1 MQKNSKKLIEKHV
14 RGHLRTQLTA
24 RKKKSI
30 NDKSCKKK
38 FYQNSNKKIRSR
50 RKSVVI
56 MIAMHTNQPS
66 TFITQQSFK
75 KTTYN
80 IKNQKRSENIFKG
93 VDGERKITVK
103 AMTSPY
109 KRFRNKNKTRFAV
122 HDLSESYLNTTS
134 HRHIAKTESKEREKL
149 HTHTLQLATPR
160 CSSASVSLEQSINI

>member
-1 MQKNSKKLIEKHV
+1 MCKNFLKLIEKHV
-14 RGHLRTQLTA
+14 REHLRTQLTA
-24 RKKKSI
+24 RKKKSF
-30 NDKSCKKK
+30 NDKFCKKILSK
-38 FYQNSNKKIRSR
+38 FQKKIRSR
-50 RKSVVI
+50 RKTEVI

-66 TFITQQSFK
+66 TFITQQSFEK
-75 KTTYN
+75 ATYN
-80 IKNQKRSENIFKG
+80 IRKQKRSKEIFKG
-93 VDGERKITVK
+93 VDDELNITVK

-109 KRFRNKNKTRFAV
+109 KRFRNKNKTRLAV